1 MIHQEPV
8 INALSDR
15 DSILPHVITSIGS
28 PMPIKLKVA
37 SEIIAVLTFITT
49 INIMDEKK
57 FGTRCFHKIRK
68 NPAPIHL
75 AAMIY
80 SLFRICRTSVRT
92 TFAILVQLVTPITK
106 DRLRILASPMI
117 ACSKMIR
124 SRVGILKNISVNLI
138 ISSSSQAGATPLK
151 APTTTAIKVEITV
164 ANPPIKIEILPPY
177 QIMEKI
183 SLPIVSV
190 PKRNSLSGALL

>member
-1 MIHQEPV
+1 M
-8 INALSDR
+8 
-15 DSILPHVITSIGS
+15 GS

-37 SEIIAVLTFITT
+37 SEIIAVLTFMTT

-92 TFAILVQLVTPITK
+92 TFAILVQLVTPITR
-106 DRLRILASPMI
+106 DRLSIFASPII

-124 SRVGILKNISVNLI
+124 SRVGILKNISVNLM